1 MSICS
6 PGPNELRARK
16 LQFFNLKTLA
26 RFRSFWHDAIRPD
39 RDPDVDCSFCHSAKS
54 NRAAE
59 AESAVI
65 PVVI

>member
-1 MSICS
+1 MS
-6 PGPNELRARK
+6 LARK
-16 LQFFNLKTLA
+16 LHFFNLKTLA
-26 RFRSFWHDAIRPD
+26 RFRSFWRDAIRPD
-39 RDPDVDCSFCHSAKS
+39 RDPDVGCVFCHPAKP